1 MTRTVDVAEVI
12 DSQKVS
18 RYQCLI
24 AFMAWLTLF
33 LDGVDNQSIAYVAPA
48 LTHDWDLARGALR
61 TVFSSGVLGVAIG
74 ALVIG
79 PLADRYGRKRV
90 TVSTVIYV
98 ALFSLIVTQVPGIA
112 RLVSPAFPAASN
124 LDVLMALRFF
134 TGLGLGAAV
143 PLAVVIVNEFAPK
156 ARRAAMVTLMGCGYA
171 VGSASGGLMASNLVP
186 AFGWQA
192 QFYVAAAMTFAMAG
206 VLWVWLPESIRLLT
220 LQGRSDDVIAML
232 RKINPALSFDPGTR
246 VVLREELREQSA
258 NQLRVVRLFREGRTV
273 VTILIWLCL
282 FMNTLVLN
290 YLNNW
295 LPTLT
300 TETGLPAA
308 QALRAAASLQFG
320 GILGVITLGFLADR
334 FGFFKV
340 LTGSFGAGGLF
351 IAVIGW
357 AGGAFYP
364 LTGAIFVSGFFN
376 IGTQITLGA
385 LAATLYPT
393 DIRSTGVSWAHE
405 IARVGSIISVMFAGT
420 MLALHWPLQTM
431 YFLVSLPMFVGCI
444 WIVMLGGV
452 RANAHQAAGAAGT
465 PPRHGLRTHQHVG

>member
-1 MTRTVDVAEVI
+1 MTKTVDVADLI
-12 DSQKVS
+12 DSQNITS
-18 RYQCLI
+18 YQCLI

-48 LTHDWDLARGALR
+48 LTKDWDLGRGALR
-61 TVFSSGVLGVAIG
+61 SVFSLGVLGVAIG

-79 PLADRYGRKRV
+79 PLADRFGRKRV
-90 TVSTVIYV
+90 TVLTVIYV
-98 ALFSLIVTQVPGIA
+98 ALFSLIVTQVPEISA
-112 RLVSPAFPAASN
+112 LLSPVIDGASN
-124 LDVLMALRFF
+124 LNVLMVLRFF

-156 ARRAAMVTLMGCGYA
+156 RHRAAMVTLMGCGYA
-171 VGSASGGLMASNLVP
+171 VGSSSGGLMASHLVP

-192 QFYVAAAMTFAMAG
+192 QFYTAAGMTLLMAIA
-206 VLWVWLPESIRLLT
+206 LATWLPESIRLLT
-220 LQGRSDDVIAML
+220 VQGRTAGIIAIL
-232 RKINPALSFDPGTR
+232 RKINPQLSFAPDTQF
-246 VVLREELREQSA
+246 VLRQELREQSA
-258 NQLRVVRLFREGRTV
+258 NRLRPMRLFMEGRTG

-282 FMNTLVLN
+282 FMNTLALN

-300 TETGLPAA
+300 TETGLPEA

-334 FGFFKV
+334 FGFYKV
-340 LTGSFGAGGLF
+340 LAGSFAGGGLF
-351 IAVIGW
+351 IAAIGW

-364 LTGAIFVSGFFN
+364 LAAMIFVSGFFN
-376 IGTQITLGA
+376 IGTQITLAA

-393 DIRSTGVSWAHE
+393 DIRSTGVSWAHGV
-405 IARVGSIISVMFAGT
+405 ARIGSIISVMFAGT

-431 YFLVSLPMFVGCI
+431 YLLVSIPMFFGSV
-444 WIVMLGGV
+444 WIMLLANV
-452 RANAHQAAGAAGT
+452 SAKSKRTEAEPDARRAMA
-465 PPRHGLRTHQHVG
+465 